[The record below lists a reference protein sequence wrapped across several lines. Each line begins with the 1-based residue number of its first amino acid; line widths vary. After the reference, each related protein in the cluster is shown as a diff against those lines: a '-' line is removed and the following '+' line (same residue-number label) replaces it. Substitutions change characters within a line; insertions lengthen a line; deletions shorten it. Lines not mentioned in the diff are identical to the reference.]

1 MHMNFQPMDW
11 IALIWNSDF
20 WIIFSVTY
28 RNRLFLIHENIT
40 KQLSKSKLGKA
51 EPHNW
56 KSDEKCLKESY
67 SKAHKNFL
75 SHTNL
80 FISDKKC

>member
-1 MHMNFQPMDW
+1 MHMNFQPMDC
-11 IALIWNSDF
+11 IALIWNIDF
-20 WIIFSVTY
+20 WIFSVIRVSIPEVKVKYYQTM
-28 RNRLFLIHENIT
+28 
-40 KQLSKSKLGKA
+40 SKSKLGKA
-51 EPHNW
+51 EPHNR